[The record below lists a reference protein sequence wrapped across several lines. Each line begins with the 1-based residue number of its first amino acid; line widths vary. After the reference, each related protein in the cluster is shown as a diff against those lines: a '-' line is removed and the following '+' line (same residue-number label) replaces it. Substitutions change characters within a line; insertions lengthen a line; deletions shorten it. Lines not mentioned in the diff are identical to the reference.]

1 MTSLMTGTAAIELR
15 GVAKEFAGTRA
26 LRGVDL
32 SVRPGELVAVVGA
45 SGSGK
50 STLLHIAGTLE
61 RPSAGT
67 VLIAGRDLA
76 TLTDAALSRL
86 RARQLGFVFQRF
98 FLIPHLDVVANVA
111 HALLYRGAPRP
122 DRRSAAITAL
132 RRVGLGHRLE
142 HRPDQLSGGERQRVA
157 IARALVG
164 RPAVILA
171 DEPTGNLD
179 STSGRA
185 VLDLL
190 LGLNAEATTVVIA
203 SHDPDI
209 AAAASRRIEL
219 HDGSVVHDTEWSA

>member
-1 MTSLMTGTAAIELR
+1 MTVDAALELR
-15 GVAKEFAGTRA
+15 GVAKEFTGTRA
-26 LRGVDL
+26 LHGVDL
-32 SVRPGELVAVVGA
+32 IIRPGELVAVVGA

-111 HALLYRGAPRP
+111 HALLYRGVPRP